1 MASTP
6 EGDIPGLR
14 GVDQNIVTNA
24 SVASGG
30 ANAVLGP
37 QFGPYP
43 WPIRVRNAWWTPTGG
58 NQSATQSATFRRIDL
73 INGGPAGTVTAT
85 GSRIASLGLTATI
98 ASLTP
103 TQLVIVD
110 ATGTTQTV
118 ASGNVLYF
126 SQSTVGGTDAN
137 GTVLAAGQ
145 FSLAYEIV

>member
-14 GVDQNIVTNA
+14 GVDQNIVVNA

-30 ANAVLGP
+30 ANGTLG

-43 WPIRVRNAWWTPTGG
+43 WPVRVRNVWWTPTSG
-58 NQSATQSATFRRIDL
+58 NQSATQSATFRRLDL
-73 INGGPAGTVTAT
+73 INGGPNGTVTAT
-85 GSRIASLGLTATI
+85 GSRIGSLGLTATI

-118 ASGNVLYF
+118 AQGNVLYF

-137 GTVLAAGQ
+137 GTVLAGGQ
-145 FSLAYEIV
+145 FTVAYEVV